1 MVCGKEGLSY
11 LLITEVAKSCVVS
24 PARRH
29 GLVFGLGIT
38 AEKNRPA
45 GNHGEGHAMEH
56 GPQAQPG
63 HSNE

>member
-1 MVCGKEGLSY
+1 MMCGKEDLSY
-11 LLITEVAKSCVVS
+11 FLITEVYKTRVVS

-29 GLVFGLGIT
+29 GLVFGLGVT
-38 AEKNRPA
+38 AEKNGPA
-45 GNHGEGHAMEH
+45 GNHGEGHAMDH